1 MKKQDVDYTLYLV
14 TDSRPEILRG
24 RNICDVVEAALKGG
38 VTCVQFRDKTS
49 DTGELI
55 RIARELHGITRR
67 YNVPLLIND
76 RVDVALAVG
85 CEGCHVGQ
93 DDIKL
98 EDARR
103 LLGPDAIIGVSAS
116 TLEQAVEAYKGG
128 ADYLGIGAVYAT
140 PTKTNTKNIL
150 GPEGVRRVLKGLAGL
165 RYSIPSVCIGGINTT
180 NAQSVIT
187 ESGGANFWLNGIAV
201 VSVIMG
207 ADDPEQVANGLL
219 ELLGPVLP
227 SKHATGAMK
236 TLSTES
242 DLRISNAIKAV
253 HDTTPLSHNMTNLV
267 VQNFAA
273 NVALAV
279 GASPIM
285 SNNGEEAADLAKLG
299 GALVLNMG
307 TVTPDSMRNYLAA
320 LEAYNGAER
329 PVVFDPVGAGA
340 TSVRRSALKTIL
352 DHGYITVIKGNEGE
366 ITTVYNETSKSETT
380 SQSVQ
385 QRGVDSTSV
394 LSEEEKI
401 RVVAGLATRF
411 QNVVVMTGK
420 TDYVS
425 DGKSTYAIGNGHEYL
440 GMVTGTGCVLG
451 TTISAMVA
459 ANTKGDTVHTVI
471 AGLLL
476 FEIAAEVAAERPDVQ
491 GPGTFVPAFIDEL
504 ARLRKLAAK
513 GDSGWLER
521 AEIRDLSKHE

>member
-1 MKKQDVDYTLYLV
+1 MKKQDVDYSLYLV

-38 VTCVQFRDKTS
+38 VTCVQYRDKTS
-49 DTGELI
+49 DTGDLI
-55 RIARELHGITRR
+55 RTARELHSITKR
-67 YNVPLLIND
+67 YGVPLLIND

-93 DDIKL
+93 DDMKL
-98 EDARR
+98 QDARR
-103 LLGPDAIIGVSAS
+103 ILGPDAIIGVSAS
-116 TLEQAVEAYKGG
+116 IYREAYIACEGG

-150 GPEGVRRVLKGLAGL
+150 GPEGVRLILETLAAKG
-165 RYSIPSVCIGGINTT
+165 YSIPCVCIGGINTT
-180 NAQSVIT
+180 NAQSVVAET
-187 ESGGANFWLNGIAV
+187 RGPRYGLNGIAV

-207 ADDPEQVANGLL
+207 ADDPEGAASQLL
-219 ELLGPVLP
+219 KLIQPVLP
-227 SKHATGAMK
+227 PNRVHEPLDSKSIASFAK
-236 TLSTES
+236 
-242 DLRISNAIKAV
+242 IIKAV
-253 HDTTPLSHNMTNLV
+253 HDATPLSHNMTNLV

-299 GALVLNMG
+299 GALVINMG
-307 TVTPDSMRNYLAA
+307 TVTSDSMRNYLAA
-320 LEAYNGAER
+320 LRAYNSAGR

-352 DHGYITVIKGNEGE
+352 GEGYVTVIKGNEGE
-366 ITTVYNETSKSETT
+366 IMTVYNETSDSGT
-380 SQSVQ
+380 SSQTIQ

-394 LSEEEKI
+394 LSEEEKL
-401 RVVAGLATRF
+401 RVVTRLATRF
-411 QNVVVMTGK
+411 KNVVVMTGK

-425 DGKSTYAIGNGHEYL
+425 DGRATYAVDNGHEYL

-459 ANTKGDTVHTVI
+459 ARKEGDAILAVM

-476 FEIAAEVAAERPDVQ
+476 FEIAAEAAAERPDVQ

-504 ARLRKLAAK
+504 ARLRRLAAS
-513 GDSGWLER
+513 GDSAWLQR
-521 AEIRDLSKHE
+521 AKVRVLSK